1 MKDHSGNEVV
11 QIRKTTVLNPTDIPS
26 KESLI
31 EKTVIS
37 PTKEDEMS
45 ADTNSVEGA
54 YDEATLSSETGG
66 QQQSTISTLSFLGS
80 TIPFIHANG
89 AGGGTWTRAGAV
101 DDNAPIH
108 FIEHNPGD
116 FSPAMNITI
125 GTPITVVNEQ
135 GNTKT
140 YTVYEVLNVNDDG
153 MNADKLSDNT

>member
-66 QQQSTISTLSFLGS
+66 QQQSTISTLSFLGL

-89 AGGGTWTRAGAV
+89 ACGAPATGGWYL
-101 DDNAPIH
+101 D
-108 FIEHNPGD
+108 
-116 FSPAMNITI
+116 
-125 GTPITVVNEQ
+125 
-135 GNTKT
+135 
-140 YTVYEVLNVNDDG
+140 
-153 MNADKLSDNT
+153 